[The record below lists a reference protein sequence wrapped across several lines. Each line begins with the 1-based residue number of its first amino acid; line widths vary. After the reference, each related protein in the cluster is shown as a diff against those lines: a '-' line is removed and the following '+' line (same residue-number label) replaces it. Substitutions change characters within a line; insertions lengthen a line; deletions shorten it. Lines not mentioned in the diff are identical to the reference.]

1 VVDFISATIGGNVTA
16 GEQTDQLRDLEDLVA
31 SPGWNWLVTQVDAEW
46 GAVGF
51 ASKVASSIGKPDMTA
66 SEAQAAVGKLQ
77 QATVA
82 QKAVLQMF
90 DKPLQRIGELR
101 RKTQPAEAASSRRG
115 PGL

>member
-1 VVDFISATIGGNVTA
+1 VTVA
-16 GEQTDQLRDLEDLVA
+16 EHADLLRDLEDLVG
-31 SPGWNWLVTQVDAEW
+31 SKGWQWLIAQVDAEW

-51 ASKVASSIGKPDMTA
+51 ANKVASSIGKPDMTA
-66 SEAQAAVGKLQ
+66 IEAQAAVGKLQ

-101 RKTQPAEAASSRRG
+101 RKTQPAEAVSSRGG